1 MNDEIR
7 FERITKDNLEIAC
20 KVQNEIFP
28 EEDGR
33 QNFVDMV
40 EQNPY
45 RKELDYYIVYLGEA
59 PIGVT
64 GIYSYHEYPDDA
76 WMGWFGV
83 LEKYRGRGLGGE
95 ILDRTIDLAREKG
108 YKNFRLYTDEFA
120 KDAHRLYESR
130 GMVKEIYD
138 RPDDRDEYFDAEV
151 YIYSINLAGEKVEP
165 WNNRFLGLKEQ
176 GEKENLYKNG
186 LGDLT

>member
-1 MNDEIR
+1 MNDNIR

-20 KVQNEIFP
+20 RVQNEIFP

-33 QNFVDMV
+33 QNFIDMV
-40 EQNPY
+40 EGNPF
-45 RKELDYYIVYLGEA
+45 RKELDYYIAYLGET

-64 GIYSYHEYPDDA
+64 GIYSYLEYPDDA

-83 LEKYRGRGLGGE
+83 LKEYRGKGYGSE
-95 ILDRTIDLAREKG
+95 ILDRTIKMAKDKG

-151 YIYSINLAGEKVEP
+151 YIYSVNLYGEKVEP
-165 WNNRFLGLKEQ
+165 WDNKFIGLKEQ
-176 GEKENLYKNG
+176 GEKENKYKK
-186 LGDLT
+186 